1 MPLVSQYY
9 KIAGPVPFV
18 DVDISMDND
27 RFLDPHAIR
36 LARGPQ
42 PHQRHAIEC
51 MDTFLAEVTDC
62 VIHGRRRG
70 EELLQRFTEP
80 WETRLGM
87 SAEGF
92 YGHGGGHD
100 VGTWIWDA
108 LTGDVEA
115 LVRVGA
121 LHQLEDLPLFVS
133 GIDKDITSDVTS
145 RIVYG
150 PLADFTAEMIAT
162 YPEFTA
168 SGHRVATFTRQV
180 WNPVTNDWE
189 EREITL
195 PVADGKPLL
204 LVPRHWA
211 RRNLLMSAGRFW
223 STSVLSF
230 AQFERAV
237 VTSDGKVLKPRKED
251 LAKVPGL
258 TRGRGTNIR
267 VTKRAIE
274 TAEDLV
280 RKFKEFV
287 DRKHMEPTEDNDAA

>member
-1 MPLVSQYY
+1 MVKISDHYG
-9 KIAGPVPFV
+9 IAGPVPFV
-18 DVDISMDND
+18 DVDIATDND
-27 RFLDPHAIR
+27 WYLDPHAIR
-36 LARGPQ
+36 LASGPQ
-42 PHQRHAIEC
+42 PHQRNAIERT
-51 MDTFLAEVTDC
+51 DTFLAEVTDC
-62 VIHGRRRG
+62 VIHGRRHG

-87 SAEGF
+87 SAAGF
-92 YGHGGGHD
+92 YGHGGAAD

-115 LVRVGA
+115 LVRIGA

-150 PLADFTAEMIAT
+150 QLADFTAEMLAR
-162 YPEFTA
+162 YPELTA
-168 SGHRVATFTRQV
+168 NGHHTATFDRQV
-180 WNPVTNDWE
+180 WNPVTRDWE
-189 EREITL
+189 YRAVTL

-204 LVPRHWA
+204 LVPRNWA
-211 RRNLLMSAGRFW
+211 RKNLLMNAGRFW
-223 STSVLSF
+223 NTTILSF

-237 VTSDGKVLKPRKED
+237 VASNGKVLKPRKED
-251 LAKVPGL
+251 LGKQPGL

-274 TAEDLV
+274 DAQDLV
-280 RKFKEFV
+280 REFKKFV
-287 DRKHMEPTEDNDAA
+287 DSKYEEPNQDGAVA